1 MGLADYSGSDYIG
14 CGEKGL
20 GFGIRTL
27 AARVEERWADLR
39 KDKPER
45 ILGCENGAAVK
56 RYELKI
62 QI

>member
-45 ILGCENGAAVK
+45 ILGCENGA
-56 RYELKI
+56 L
-62 QI
+62 